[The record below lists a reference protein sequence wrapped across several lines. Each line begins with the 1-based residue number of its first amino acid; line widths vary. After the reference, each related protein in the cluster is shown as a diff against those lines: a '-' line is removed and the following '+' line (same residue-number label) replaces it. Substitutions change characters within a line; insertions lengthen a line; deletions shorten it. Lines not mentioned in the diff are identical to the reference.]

1 MMNHDLSGLPAEL
14 LDHSQPRRVYPTNAF
29 IRFEEEETEQSIPQ
43 RFEQQVSRYPDR
55 LAVKTRNHQLSYAAL
70 NKVANRVA
78 RALLAQR
85 GEGAES
91 IALLLEHD
99 ALMIAAIL
107 GVLKAGKVYVPL
119 DPSFPYARNAYIL
132 EDSQAGLIIT
142 NNENRSLA
150 ESLSEN
156 GHSLIN
162 IDESGAAPS
171 DENVGLPISADD
183 LANIIYT
190 SGSTGQPKGV
200 VQNHRNL
207 LNVAMRYTNGLG
219 ISAVDRLTLLQSYSV
234 AGSVSNMLGAL
245 LNGASL
251 FPFNV
256 KKEGL
261 IELADLL
268 VEEEITVYHS
278 VPTVFRQFAN
288 MLTGKEEFPELRLVR
303 LGGEP
308 VSAEDVQLYKRY
320 FPSDSIFVNSYGAS
334 EAASVLRYCVDKDT
348 KISDAVV
355 PVGYPLGDV
364 EILLLDDDG
373 KAVGFD
379 QVGVIA
385 IKSRYISPG
394 YWHKPDLTRAT
405 FTTDPHDEGEWI
417 YRTGDL
423 GYMQPDGCLV
433 VTGRN
438 DFRVK
443 IRGFRI
449 EVAEIE
455 LALRGLT
462 KVKEAAVV
470 AHEDQRGEKQLVA
483 YVVPEPEQAPAISE
497 LRGFLKDKLPDYM
510 VPSAFV
516 VLNTLPLTPN
526 GKLDRLSL
534 PAPDLARP
542 ELGTNYVSPRNA
554 LEEQLVGI
562 WEEVLGLERVGIH
575 DDFFELG
582 GHSLLATRVVSRVR
596 GALRV
601 ELPLRYLFET
611 PTIAG
616 LAERIE
622 AVQRSAPSAA
632 TLSSYGLDQG
642 RL

>member
-1 MMNHDLSGLPAEL
+1 MNDNFSGFPADLRHPEQVG
-14 LDHSQPRRVYPTNAF
+14 RVHPTNAF
-29 IRFEEEETEQSIPQ
+29 IRFAKEETEQSIPQ
-43 RFEQQVSRYPDR
+43 RFEQQASCYPDR
-55 LAVKTRNHQLSYAAL
+55 LAVKTRNDQLTYAAL

-85 GEGAES
+85 GAGAES

-99 ALMIAAIL
+99 ASMIAAIL

-132 EDSQAGLIIT
+132 DDSQAGLIIT
-142 NNENRSLA
+142 NNENRSLG

-156 GHSLIN
+156 RHSLIN
-162 IDESGAAPS
+162 IDEISATLS
-171 DENVGLPISADD
+171 DENINLSISADN

-200 VQNHRNL
+200 VQNHRNAL
-207 LNVAMRYTNGLG
+207 QVAMRYTNGLQIG
-219 ISAVDRLTLLQSYSV
+219 AEDRLTLLQSYSV
-234 AGSVSNMLGAL
+234 AGSVSNILGAL

-251 FPFNV
+251 FPYNV
-256 KKEGL
+256 KEVGL

-268 VEEEITVYHS
+268 IDEEITVYHS

-288 MLTGKEEFPELRLVR
+288 TLTGKEEFPELRLVR

-308 VSAEDVQLYKRY
+308 VHAEDVQLYKKY

-348 KISDAVV
+348 EISDAMV
-355 PVGYPLGDV
+355 PVGYPLGDI

-379 QVGVIA
+379 QVGEIA

-394 YWHKPDLTRAT
+394 YWRKPDLTRAT
-405 FTTDPHDEGEWI
+405 FITDPQDEGERI

-423 GYMQPDGCLV
+423 GYMQLDGCLV

-462 KVKEAAVV
+462 KIKEAAVV

-497 LRGFLKDKLPDYM
+497 LRAFLKDKLPDYM

-516 VLNTLPLTPN
+516 VLETLPLTPN
-526 GKLDRLSL
+526 GKLDRLAL
-534 PAPDLARP
+534 PAPSLSRP
-542 ELGTNYVSPRNA
+542 ELDTHFVAPRTPA
-554 LEEQLVGI
+554 EEQLVGI

-596 GALRV
+596 GALRA

-611 PTIAG
+611 PTVAG

-622 AVQRSAPSAA
+622 AVQGYAPSAA

>member
-1 MMNHDLSGLPAEL
+1 MNDNFSGFPADLRHPEQVG
-14 LDHSQPRRVYPTNAF
+14 RVHPTNAF
-29 IRFEEEETEQSIPQ
+29 IRFAKEETEQSIPQ
-43 RFEQQVSRYPDR
+43 RFEQQASCYPDR
-55 LAVKTRNHQLSYAAL
+55 LAVKTRNDQLTYAAL

-85 GEGAES
+85 GAGAES

-99 ALMIAAIL
+99 ASMIAAIL

-132 EDSQAGLIIT
+132 DDSQAGLIIT
-142 NNENRSLA
+142 NNENRSLG

-156 GHSLIN
+156 RHSLIN
-162 IDESGAAPS
+162 IDEISATLS
-171 DENVGLPISADD
+171 DENINLSISADN

-200 VQNHRNL
+200 VQNHRNAL
-207 LNVAMRYTNGLG
+207 QVAMRYTNGLQIG
-219 ISAVDRLTLLQSYSV
+219 AEDRLTLLQSYSV
-234 AGSVSNMLGAL
+234 AGSVSNILGAL

-251 FPFNV
+251 FPYNV
-256 KKEGL
+256 KEVGL

-268 VEEEITVYHS
+268 IDEEITVYHS

-288 MLTGKEEFPELRLVR
+288 TLTGKEEFPELRLVR

-308 VSAEDVQLYKRY
+308 VHAEDVQLYKKY

-348 KISDAVV
+348 EISDAMV
-355 PVGYPLGDV
+355 PVGYPLGDI

-379 QVGVIA
+379 QVGEIA

-394 YWHKPDLTRAT
+394 YWRKPDLTRAT
-405 FTTDPHDEGEWI
+405 FITDPQDEGERI

-423 GYMQPDGCLV
+423 GYMQLDGCLV

-462 KVKEAAVV
+462 KIKEAAVV

-497 LRGFLKDKLPDYM
+497 LRAFLKDKLPDYM

-516 VLNTLPLTPN
+516 VLETLPLTPN
-526 GKLDRLSL
+526 GKLDRLAL
-534 PAPDLARP
+534 PAPSLSRP
-542 ELGTNYVSPRNA
+542 ELDTHFVAPRTPA
-554 LEEQLVGI
+554 EEQLVGI
-562 WEEVLGLERVGIH
+562 WEEVLGLKRVGIH

-596 GALRV
+596 GALRA

-611 PTIAG
+611 PTVAG

-622 AVQRSAPSAA
+622 AVQGYAPSAA

>member
-1 MMNHDLSGLPAEL
+1 MNDDRSGLPIDL
-14 LDHSQPRRVYPTNAF
+14 RHPDQVRRVHPTNAY
-29 IRFEEEETEQSIPQ
+29 IRFEKVETEQSIPQ
-43 RFEQQVSRYPDR
+43 RFEQQVRRYPDR
-55 LAVKTRNHQLSYAAL
+55 LAVKTKSHQLTYAAL
-70 NKVANRVA
+70 NKLANRVA
-78 RALLAQR
+78 RVLLARR
-85 GEGAES
+85 GERPES
-91 IALLLEHD
+91 VALLLEHN
-99 ALMIAAIL
+99 ASMIGAIL

-142 NNENRSLA
+142 NKKNRPLA
-150 ESLSEN
+150 DSLSEN
-156 GHSLIN
+156 RHSLID
-162 IDESGAAPS
+162 IDEIDPTLS
-171 DENVGLPISADD
+171 DENVDVWISADN
-183 LANIIYT
+183 LAYIIYT

-200 VQNHRNL
+200 VQNHRNAL
-207 LNVAMRYTNGLG
+207 QVAMRYTNGLQ
-219 ISAVDRLTLLQSYSV
+219 ISAEDRLTLLQSYSV

-251 FPFNV
+251 FPHNI
-256 KKEGL
+256 KEEGL
-261 IELADLL
+261 TSLADWLI
-268 VEEEITVYHS
+268 EEEITVYHS

-288 MLTGKEEFPELRLVR
+288 TLTGSEEFPGLRMVR

-308 VSAEDVQLYKRY
+308 VRPEDVQLYKRY

-348 KISDAVV
+348 EISDAMV
-355 PVGYPLGDV
+355 PVGYPLGDI

-379 QVGVIA
+379 QVGEIA
-385 IKSRYISPG
+385 IKSRYTSPG

-405 FTTDPHDEGEWI
+405 FATDPQDEGERI

-455 LALRGLT
+455 LALRSLP

-470 AHEDQRGEKQLVA
+470 AHEDQRSENQLVA
-483 YVVPEPEQAPAISE
+483 YVVPQPEQVPTTRE
-497 LRGFLKDKLPDYM
+497 LRDFLKEKLPDYM

-516 VLNTLPLTPN
+516 VLDALPLTPN
-526 GKLDRLSL
+526 GKLDRLAL
-534 PAPDLARP
+534 PALSLARP
-542 ELGTNYVSPRNA
+542 ELDTHFVGPRTA
-554 LEEQLVGI
+554 VEEQLVEI

-582 GHSLLATRVVSRVR
+582 GHSLRATRVLSRVR
-596 GALRV
+596 AALRV
-601 ELPLRYLFET
+601 ELSLRYLFET
-611 PTIAG
+611 PTVAG
-616 LAERIE
+616 LAGRIE
-622 AVQRSAPSAA
+622 AVQRSAPSVA
-632 TLSSYGLDQG
+632 TLSSYSLDQG

>member
-1 MMNHDLSGLPAEL
+1 
-14 LDHSQPRRVYPTNAF
+14 
-29 IRFEEEETEQSIPQ
+29 
-43 RFEQQVSRYPDR
+43 
-55 LAVKTRNHQLSYAAL
+55 
-70 NKVANRVA
+70 

-91 IALLLEHD
+91 VALLLEHN

-132 EDSQAGLIIT
+132 EDSQVSLIIT
-142 NNENRSLA
+142 NNENRFLA

-156 GHSLIN
+156 RHSLID
-162 IDESGAAPS
+162 IDEIGAAHS
-171 DENVGLPISADD
+171 DENVNLTITADN

-207 LNVAMRYTNGLG
+207 LNVAMRYTNGLQ
-219 ISAVDRLTLLQSYSV
+219 ISAEDRLTLLQSYSV

-251 FPFNV
+251 FPFDV
-256 KKEGL
+256 KEEGL
-261 IELADLL
+261 TRLADWLI
-268 VEEEITVYHS
+268 EEEITVYHS

-288 MLTGKEEFPELRLVR
+288 TLTGREGFPELRLIRV
-303 LGGEP
+303 GGEP
-308 VSAEDVQLYKRY
+308 VHAEDVQLYKKY
-320 FPSDSIFVNSYGAS
+320 FPPDSIFVNSYGAS

-348 KISDAVV
+348 EISDAMV
-355 PVGYPLGDV
+355 PVGYPLGDI

-373 KAVGFD
+373 KAVAFD
-379 QVGVIA
+379 HVGEIA
-385 IKSRYISPG
+385 IKSRYTSPG
-394 YWHKPDLTRAT
+394 YWRRPDLTRAT
-405 FTTDPHDEGEWI
+405 FITDPQDEVARI

-423 GYMQPDGCLV
+423 GYMQPDGCLI

-455 LALRGLT
+455 LALRGLN
-462 KVKEAAVV
+462 KIKEAAVV
-470 AHEDQRGEKQLVA
+470 AHEDQRGEMQLVA
-483 YVVPEPEQAPAISE
+483 YVVPEPEQAPATSE
-497 LRGFLKDKLPDYM
+497 LRESLKDKLPDYM

-516 VLNTLPLTPN
+516 VLETLPLTPN
-526 GKLDRLSL
+526 GKLDRLAL

-542 ELGTNYVSPRNA
+542 ELDTSFVAPRNA
-554 LEEQLVGI
+554 LEEQLVEI
-562 WEEVLGLERVGIH
+562 WVEVLGIARVGAH

-582 GHSLLATRVVSRVR
+582 GHSLRATQLVSRVR
-596 GALRV
+596 EVFQV
-601 ELPLRYLFET
+601 ELPLLSLFEE

-622 AVQRSAPSAA
+622 EARRGAQGLTAPPLVPASRDAQLPLSFSQQRMW
-632 TLSSYGLDQG
+632 LLDQLEPG
-642 RL
+642 SPTYHISHALRLSGTLDTEALKRS